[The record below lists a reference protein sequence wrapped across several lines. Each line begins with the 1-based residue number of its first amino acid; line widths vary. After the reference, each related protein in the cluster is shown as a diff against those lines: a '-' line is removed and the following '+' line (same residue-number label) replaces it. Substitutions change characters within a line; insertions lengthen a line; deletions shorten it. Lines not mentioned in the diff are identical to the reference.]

1 MPGRIALSH
10 LCPNWRATK
19 RGITVIAVV
28 ALVTAYHALMHDR
41 TRTPSGRSRLSSVW
55 RNRKVIDF
63 QHPLGPNRGGAIHL
77 ARNVCNWGGSRL
89 AAFSVCRHQRERQ
102 ELGGKRISATVL
114 LPVDINAFDALGA
127 ELQLVVERAL
137 GLASSKRKTPG
148 ESGHS
153 RPLAAA
159 VERRPHGL
167 IQYLGL
173 CRRHRV
179 GRTKRNSTS
188 AA

>member
-55 RNRKVIDF
+55 RDRKVIDF

-102 ELGGKRISATVL
+102 ELSGKGTLGLWRIVGGLPTGRFQASRFISRPEPIQFQASALRYRIVWHG
-114 LPVDINAFDALGA
+114 ALGRLLA
-127 ELQLVVERAL
+127 RFRSSNRR
-137 GLASSKRKTPG
+137 GIASS
-148 ESGHS
+148 
-153 RPLAAA
+153 RPSIDKWHA
-159 VERRPHGL
+159 PM
-167 IQYLGL
+167 
-173 CRRHRV
+173 
-179 GRTKRNSTS
+179 
-188 AA
+188 